1 MTERRTK
8 AGASR
13 LSVLFCLLPALL
25 FALCLPAH
33 AVDAIEPQ
41 EAAQPLLVYGARIAG
56 DDARTRMVID
66 FDRKPEFSVH
76 YVDNP
81 ARIIVDLPLTSFGLA
96 PDDLKARGL
105 FTDIRYGTMGASSS
119 RLVLTA
125 SRPVSLASATVQQD
139 ENGKGYRL
147 VLDAALAKKEDF
159 AALLGQQKWNGT
171 TATTA
176 GKKDRLGETAPVA
189 GAFIVAVDAGH
200 GGIDTGAIG
209 TVTKTEE
216 KHVTLAFAKELVE
229 ALNKEKGVKAFL
241 TRDKDEFLSLPQR
254 VQLARQQGT
263 NLFIS
268 LHADTLRQKDVRG
281 ATVYTISDRAS
292 DSLAA
297 NLAERENL
305 SDEIAGVVLENEPA
319 EVTDILIDLTRRETQ
334 IFSIN
339 LARAVVGAFE
349 GQIELINNPHRH
361 AGFRVLQAPDV
372 PSILLELG
380 FMSNKEDEKLLLDPV
395 WRKKVSGLIANAV
408 RSYRAPELANGG

>member
-1 MTERRTK
+1 MSERRTRR
-8 AGASR
+8 GASR
-13 LSVLFCLLPALL
+13 LSMLLCLLPVMFYITSFPVL
-25 FALCLPAH
+25 
-33 AVDAIEPQ
+33 AVDTVKPQ
-41 EAAQPLLVYGARIAG
+41 EAAMPLLVYGARIAG
-56 DDARTRMVID
+56 DGARTRLVID

-81 ARIIVDLPLTSFGLA
+81 VRIIIDLPLTSFGLN
-96 PDDLKARGL
+96 PDDLKVRGL

-125 SRPVSLASATVQQD
+125 SKPVSLASAKVQQD

-159 AALLGQQKWNGT
+159 SALLGQQKWNGT
-171 TATTA
+171 TATVA
-176 GKKDRLGETAPVA
+176 QKKDRIGEAAPAA
-189 GAFIVAVDAGH
+189 GTFVVAVDAGH

-209 TVTKTEE
+209 AVTKTQE

-229 ALNKEKGVKAFL
+229 ALNKESGVKAFL

-297 NLAERENL
+297 DLAERENL

-349 GQIELINNPHRH
+349 GQIQLINNPHRH

-380 FMSNKEDEKLLLDPV
+380 FMSNKEDEKLLLDPD

-408 RSYRAPELANGG
+408 RNYRAPELANGG